1 MSESIRL
8 NTKTYQGGNLSTKSN
23 TSSTFGTMSGFT
35 QTNNNSDI
43 SKLSDSIRDLNKNV
57 LKSLQSIQNSLDKM
71 TASTNKS
78 NNSLFDKLSGLFNK
92 DKNTQSKG
100 LVGTTS
106 RLGDGDDNSA
116 VDKQNPLNK
125 LNEIVSKGF
134 RDITDILELEQKY
147 NYKKSDGDEEDD
159 EEGGK
164 GGLLSGILSGI
175 KGIGSF
181 LKNPKGALGNLGK
194 SIGGAIKN
202 SKFGEKVAGI
212 ATKAAPVAKSLA
224 LKAVGGAAA
233 GVAVGAGTKW
243 ALDKMGADKHVSGGV
258 SKMAGFATAG
268 AVMGGPIGA
277 AVGAAIG
284 GAVSVGQQLVES
296 SKQIKKQNE
305 QLSKYTLEEIKAGK
319 ATKDKNIEYSD
330 NMWDRAA
337 EGAVTMLSKGWNAI
351 FDREKYA
358 QIKEDEEKRKAARLA
373 KNEELIEQNK
383 NRKITSID
391 QLKQNKEY
399 TLSQRD
405 KWSLTSKSG
414 REVYNSHLESS
425 KDVLSKEYNDRIKKS
440 IEEYE
445 KKTGTKAGYNT
456 IQQLANKRA
465 KEMEKEFGFDNSDI
479 RKLANKEYQ
488 RDNFH
493 STPLGQLFYAGK
505 DITNA
510 LLTKS
515 GIVDNNNTNLKT
527 NTSRT
532 DDSNTTATN
541 ANTLALDNLANVLT
555 DLIKGD
561 KDPQSSKMSGG
572 VPTSSM
578 SLTNMPTG
586 QLLPGLGGP
595 MMSNFSPFGFNSTP
609 VTLPGINY

>member
-57 LKSLQSIQNSLDKM
+57 LKSLQSIQNSLDKI

-92 DKNTQSKG
+92 DKNTQGKG

-296 SKQIKKQNE
+296 SKQIKKQ
-305 QLSKYTLEEIKAGK
+305 
-319 ATKDKNIEYSD
+319 
-330 NMWDRAA
+330 
-337 EGAVTMLSKGWNAI
+337 
-351 FDREKYA
+351 
-358 QIKEDEEKRKAARLA
+358 
-373 KNEELIEQNK
+373 
-383 NRKITSID
+383 
-391 QLKQNKEY
+391 
-399 TLSQRD
+399 
-405 KWSLTSKSG
+405 
-414 REVYNSHLESS
+414 
-425 KDVLSKEYNDRIKKS
+425 
-440 IEEYE
+440 
-445 KKTGTKAGYNT
+445 
-456 IQQLANKRA
+456 
-465 KEMEKEFGFDNSDI
+465 
-479 RKLANKEYQ
+479 
-488 RDNFH
+488 
-493 STPLGQLFYAGK
+493 
-505 DITNA
+505 
-510 LLTKS
+510 
-515 GIVDNNNTNLKT
+515 KT
-527 NTSRT
+527 NQ
-532 DDSNTTATN
+532 
-541 ANTLALDNLANVLT
+541 
-555 DLIKGD
+555 K
-561 KDPQSSKMSGG
+561 
-572 VPTSSM
+572 
-578 SLTNMPTG
+578 
-586 QLLPGLGGP
+586 
-595 MMSNFSPFGFNSTP
+595 
-609 VTLPGINY
+609 